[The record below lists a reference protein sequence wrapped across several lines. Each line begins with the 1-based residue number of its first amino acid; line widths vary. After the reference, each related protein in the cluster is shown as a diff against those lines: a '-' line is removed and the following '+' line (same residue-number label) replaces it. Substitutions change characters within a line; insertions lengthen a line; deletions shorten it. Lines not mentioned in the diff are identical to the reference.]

1 MNDDLI
7 KELQKQIKA
16 IDRRKVISIDALSRK
31 ISLKHQL
38 ALALGEIDQAEYD
51 RREREAIERA
61 TDAWIKAKDRATY
74 ISPRYRN
81 GLVAKIK
88 RII

>member
-1 MNDDLI
+1 MDDDLI

-16 IDRRKVISIDALSRK
+16 IDRRKVISIDALAKK

-61 TDAWIKAKDRATY
+61 ADAWIKSKDRATY
-74 ISPRYRN
+74 ISHRYRD
-81 GLVAKIK
+81 AKIA
-88 RII
+88 RIK